1 MRPAIKPLPEW
12 RDVDAKTFETQIR
25 PGARPAVLRNLVG
38 QWPAV
43 KSAQSG
49 AGNISAYLLSMYAN
63 VPVPLFEVPAEMN
76 GRLFYDTQLNGFNFR
91 SSRAPL
97 GAIISRLM
105 ELRDQPKVPALY
117 SGSISLPIY
126 LPSFIDGNPLPI
138 PLRSEATLQSIWIG
152 NRTRVA
158 AHFDASENI
167 ACVVAGR
174 RRFTLFAP
182 EQVANLYVGPLDRT
196 PAGQPISLVD
206 LAAPDLDRFPRFAQ
220 ALEQAQSAELGP
232 GDAIYIPTLWWHAV
246 DGLDAFNVLV
256 NYWWQDTPAYFE
268 PPMQS
273 LLHCLLSIKGLP
285 AAQRSAWKALF
296 DYLIFQDGTAL
307 EHLSAQ
313 QRGLFGDLTSEKAS
327 IIRAMLLERLSRD
340 G

>member
-1 MRPAIKPLPEW
+1 MRPTIKPLPEW
-12 RDVDAKTFETQIR
+12 RDVDADIFETRIR
-25 PGARPAVLRNLVG
+25 SSARPAVLRGLVG
-38 QWPAV
+38 HWPAV
-43 KSAQSG
+43 EAGRGG
-49 AGNISAYLLSMYAN
+49 ASEIADYLLSMYSG
-63 VPVPLFEVPAEMN
+63 VPVPLFDAPAEVS
-76 GRLFYDTQLNGFNFR
+76 GRLFYNPQLDGFNFR

-97 GAIISRLM
+97 GAIVSRLL
-105 ELRDQPKVPALY
+105 ELHDTAAAPTLY

-126 LPSFIDGNPLPI
+126 LPSFTACNPLPI
-138 PLRSEATLQSIWIG
+138 PVRGESALQSIWIG

-174 RRFTLFAP
+174 RRFTLFPP

-206 LAAPDLDRFPRFAQ
+206 LEDPDLERFPRFTQ
-220 ALEQAQSAELGP
+220 ALEHAACAELGP
-232 GDAIYIPTLWWHAV
+232 GDAIYIPTLWWHCV
-246 DGLDAFNVLV
+246 EGLAPFNTLV
-256 NYWWQDTPAYFE
+256 NYWWQESPSYFE

-285 AAQRSAWKALF
+285 AAQRAAWKALF
-296 DYLIFQDGTAL
+296 DYLIFQDGTSL
-307 EHLSAQ
+307 EHLTAA
-313 QRGLFGDLTSEKAS
+313 QRGLFGELTPERAS
-327 IIRAMLLERLSRD
+327 SIRAMLLERLSRE